1 MENKYKGWQRVLLLI
16 LPYIIIAGLFEFIGS
31 LITQVNIMDLNYIR
45 SSEQELIM
53 MLFSTLGT
61 FLVICLFMK
70 YVDKE
75 NFIKL
80 GFHTKNRGKDFIIG
94 FAIGGIIMSLGY
106 LFLLFFKEINFQK
119 ITFDFKDLLFSIIL
133 FFLVATTEEV
143 LLRGYILRNLM
154 LSFNKYVALLLSS
167 IIFAAMHLFNP
178 NIDLFSTAN
187 IFLAG
192 LLLGISYI
200 NTKNLWFSIA
210 LHFSWNFFQTIF
222 GFNVSGQDFY
232 SLIEFKTQENN
243 TLNGGDFGFE
253 GSILSVFFMLIVII
267 GIGFYYN
274 RKPIVLDLAE

>member
-178 NIDLFSTAN
+178 NIDLFSAAN